1 MFFTNTPGR
10 LLLYIKFFF
19 SSRSTR
25 VPEIIRTFQEK
36 FIFQMIRPF
45 FCCSCLDFKRW
56 KQGILISLARGW
68 NSNYIDKIFKQAW
81 TLKKLETFYTL
92 FRIFLR
98 YFTKEK
104 EIWKTIRFRC
114 FVVLVKINLKV
125 LNVVLLIKIENTYH
139 VSIIS
144 DRFLQRCRKYPI

>member
-1 MFFTNTPGR
+1 M
-10 LLLYIKFFF
+10 
-19 SSRSTR
+19 
-25 VPEIIRTFQEK
+25 
-36 FIFQMIRPF
+36 
-45 FCCSCLDFKRW
+45 
-56 KQGILISLARGW
+56 
-68 NSNYIDKIFKQAW
+68 QAW
-81 TLKKLETFYTL
+81 TLQKLETFYTF

-114 FVVLVKINLKV
+114 FVVLVKIDLKV